1 MEKLTLS
8 NPITINGKKVK
19 TLTYDTG
26 AITVGMFAEAEA
38 LKLRATTHKAG
49 GSAGATEL
57 DYSMHLYLAMMRSPP
72 STRHR
77 HRRPRAHQRARC
89 HGAGEDRPKFYHNE
103 VGGTL
108 RAKRLGELVRDYSR
122 AFHISVGELRR
133 ERLTDFLLEYYEAAE
148 EAKKQRAKI
157 PKPRIPHI
165 RPHRRR

>member
-57 DYSMHLYLAMMRSPP
+57 DYSMHLYLAMMAITAVNPDIDIADLERISGP
-72 STRHR
+72 
-77 HRRPRAHQRARC
+77 
-89 HGAGEDRPKFYHNE
+89 D
-103 VGGTL
+103 VM
-108 RAKRLGELVRDYSR
+108 ELVRIGRNFTTTRSG
-122 AFHISVGELRR
+122 APSEQN
-133 ERLTDFLLEYYEAAE
+133 DFLLEYYEAAE